1 MTDGKCMVFLPNMEN
16 IYLNLQE
23 VAPNRSAQELLA
35 HVWPKFSYL
44 KKNIK
49 TYHLVDTNL

>member
-1 MTDGKCMVFLPNMEN
+1 VFLPNMEN
-16 IYLNLQE
+16 IYLNLKE

-35 HVWPKFSYL
+35 HCWPKFSYL